1 MLEQEGWYVIREM
14 KDRGLSISEISRRL
28 GISRTT
34 VRRYLKSGMVPQY
47 HRGPAGSSIEPF
59 LPLMREMIDQHNLSA
74 VRIHEELRKKGF
86 RGSYSLVKMHSRPMR
101 NDRKI
106 IAVDRYET
114 DPGKQSEVDFGEFGY
129 IAEDGK
135 RRRLYTFSMILGYSR
150 MRYAEYTTDISTE
163 NVIRMHLNAFRYFHG
178 YTDTILYD
186 NTKQIVLERKI
197 PSSESRFNPRFLNF
211 AEYYGFVVRLC
222 YPYRAQTKGKIESTI
237 KYLRN
242 NFWNGRSFSSLE
254 DINVQLLSW
263 LDSVNNRVHG
273 TTHEIPRERLAK
285 EHLNPVGRIP
295 EYFTRRE
302 EVRKV
307 SRDCYVAWKG
317 NRYSVPWIHAG
328 REALVIEDSAV
339 KIQISGSTV
348 AEHDIL
354 PGTGR
359 ISRKKEHF
367 QGLLKEI
374 RDQNRAL
381 FETAVEKRDLK
392 RYDEVA

>member
-150 MRYAEYTTDISTE
+150 MRYAEFTTDVSTR
-163 NVIRMHLNAFRYFHG
+163 NVIRLHLNAFRFFRG

-186 NTKQIVLERKI
+186 NMKQVVLERKI
-197 PSSESRFNPRFLNF
+197 KASESRFNGEFMSF
-211 AEYYGFVVRLC
+211 AEYYGIVVRLC
-222 YPYRAQTKGKIESTI
+222 HPYRAQTKGKIENTI
-237 KYLRN
+237 KYLRY
-242 NFWNGRSFSSLE
+242 NFWAGRTFESLQDMNAQCHE
-254 DINVQLLSW
+254 W
-263 LDSVNNRVHG
+263 LQKVNSQVHG
-273 TTHEIPRERLAK
+273 TTHGLNSDGNYLL
-285 EHLNPVGRIP
+285 HL
-295 EYFTRRE
+295 
-302 EVRKV
+302 
-307 SRDCYVAWKG
+307 
-317 NRYSVPWIHAG
+317 
-328 REALVIEDSAV
+328 
-339 KIQISGSTV
+339 
-348 AEHDIL
+348 
-354 PGTGR
+354 
-359 ISRKKEHF
+359 
-367 QGLLKEI
+367 
-374 RDQNRAL
+374 
-381 FETAVEKRDLK
+381 
-392 RYDEVA
+392 